1 MKDIFNYL
9 RENKL
14 EKAFDL
20 LAEMYT
26 QNPNDYSDLVVFMQR
41 YNKLKKDV
49 FMGVISRSEEQLT
62 ENKLIY
68 DTVNYLNKF
77 SESNSE
83 QKEPRLEVI
92 KDIILENS
100 LENAL
105 IELNQLYSEYSK
117 SNYILLA
124 YASLELRK
132 GLNNIGGLQVNQRF
146 TELFEILKENDPLT
160 YKTTFCLMLIYKLDY
175 YDFWELPLPV
185 DYIFKYNSY
194 IGPSRLI
201 KEFLVKMK
209 ISSKAKKEVKF
220 IHKAM

>member
-1 MKDIFNYL
+1 MKEIFNHL
-9 RENKL
+9 RDNEL
-14 EKAFDL
+14 ERAFDL
-20 LAEMYT
+20 LAKMYT
-26 QNPNDYSDLVVFMQR
+26 RNPDDYSDLVVFMQR

-49 FMGVISRSEEQLT
+49 YMGVISRSEEQLT

-68 DTVNYLNKF
+68 DTVSYLNKF
-77 SESNSE
+77 SRPNSE

-92 KDIILENS
+92 KNIILENS
-100 LENAL
+100 LENAF

-117 SNYILLA
+117 SNFILLA
-124 YASLELRK
+124 FASLELRK

-175 YDFWELPLPV
+175 YDVWELPLPV

-194 IGPSRLI
+194 IGSSRLI
-201 KEFLVKMK
+201 REFLVKMK
-209 ISSKAKKEVKF
+209 LSSKARKEVKF